1 MRHSS
6 KTMSDL
12 QIPRIT
18 APSNPAGPV
27 TIVKPTVDENGVKDQ
42 VVLTPTQLK
51 AEGVALRNAGQ
62 AENALAVTAEREAD
76 THKAEAVKDKRDSE
90 CETFQARK
98 EEKAAEVA
106 EGEQAAALAEEN
118 KNLEKAQ
125 ETKWAAEAKQAEAD
139 LQRQKAELLNTRAQE
154 LLASNELSEFHEGV
168 YLLGLADS
176 GFEAAHSL
184 RDEAVH
190 LASNVQASLD
200 LAKASHA
207 TAVSKGKEV
216 TEHRH
221 EATKDLSE
229 AAEEAELS
237 GRALEASNALKLDA
251 NERRKVAEKLLAES
265 SADLELA
272 DLGQKVQN
280 GFLLH

>member
-1 MRHSS
+1 
-6 KTMSDL
+6 MSDL

-18 APSNPAGPV
+18 ATSNPAAPV
-27 TIVKPTVDENGVKDQ
+27 VIVKPTVDDNGVKDQ
-42 VVLTPTQLK
+42 VVLTPVQLK
-51 AEGVALRNAGQ
+51 AEGVALRNAGL

-76 THKAEAVKDKRDSE
+76 TQKAEAIKDKRESE
-90 CETFQARK
+90 CEAFQARK
-98 EEKAAEVA
+98 EEKAAELA
-106 EGEQAAALAEEN
+106 EGEQAALLAEESR
-118 KNLEKAQ
+118 NLEKAQ

-139 LQRQKAELLNTRAQE
+139 LEKQKAELLNSQAQE
-154 LLASNELSEFHEGV
+154 LLASNELTEFNQGV

-207 TAVSKGKEV
+207 SAVSKGKEAS
-216 TEHRH
+216 EHRA
-221 EATKDLSE
+221 EAKKNLGE
-229 AAEEAELS
+229 AAQEAELS
-237 GRALEASNALKLDA
+237 GRALEASQALKLDA
-251 NERRKVAEKLLAES
+251 TERRKVAEKLLAES

>member
-1 MRHSS
+1 
-6 KTMSDL
+6 MSDL

-18 APSNPAGPV
+18 ATSNPTAPV
-27 TIVKPTVDENGVKDQ
+27 AIVKPTVDETGVKDQ

-62 AENALAVTAEREAD
+62 AENALAVTADREAD
-76 THKAEAVKDKRDSE
+76 TQKAEAVKDKRDSE
-90 CETFQARK
+90 CEAFQARK
-98 EEKAAEVA
+98 EAKAAEQA
-106 EGEQAAALAEEN
+106 ESEQAAALAEEN
-118 KNLEKAQ
+118 QNLEKAQ
-125 ETKWAAEAKQAEAD
+125 ECKWKAEAKQAEAD
-139 LQRQKAELLNTRAQE
+139 QERQKAELLNSRAQE
-154 LLASNELSEFHEGV
+154 LLVSNELTEFNEGV

-200 LAKASHA
+200 LAKASHT
-207 TAVSKGKEV
+207 TAEAKGKEV
-216 TEHRH
+216 TEHR
-221 EATKDLSE
+221 EAAKKDLSE

-251 NERRKVAEKLLAES
+251 GERRKVAEKLLAEGK
-265 SADLELA
+265 ADLELA
-272 DLGQKVQN
+272 DLGQKVQD

>member
-1 MRHSS
+1 M
-6 KTMSDL
+6 
-12 QIPRIT
+12 
-18 APSNPAGPV
+18 A
-27 TIVKPTVDENGVKDQ
+27 IVKPTVDDNGVKDQ
-42 VVLTPTQLK
+42 VVLTPVQLK

-76 THKAEAVKDKRDSE
+76 TQKAEAIKDKRDSE
-90 CETFQARK
+90 CEAFQARK
-98 EEKAAEVA
+98 EEKAADVA
-106 EGEQAAALAEEN
+106 EGEQAALLAEESR
-118 KNLEKAQ
+118 NLEKAQ

-139 LQRQKAELLNTRAQE
+139 LEKQKAELLNSQAQE
-154 LLASNELSEFHEGV
+154 LLASNELTEFNQGV

-200 LAKASHA
+200 LAKTSHA
-207 TAVSKGKEV
+207 SAVSKGKEV
-216 TEHRH
+216 NEHRA
-221 EATKDLSE
+221 EAKKNLGE
-229 AAEEAELS
+229 AAEESELS
-237 GRALEASNALKLDA
+237 GRALEASQALKLDA
-251 NERRKVAEKLLAES
+251 TERRKVAEKLLAES